1 MELSRHSS
9 IILSITIVT
18 TFVSFVKSSLP
29 QGLQTLNISSEIS
42 TDPNI
47 TASFA
52 TDFGNLFNCTPGA
65 VFYPSSPNDIATLIR
80 FSYTS
85 SKPFPI
91 SQRGRGHS
99 TYGQTLVPDG
109 ILIDMSSLGHTNYSR
124 INVTD
129 GPFPYADVGA
139 EQLWIDVLNATLKR
153 DLMPR
158 MLTDYLYLTVGGTLS
173 NAGISG
179 QEFKHGPQISNVYE
193 LDVVTGTGE
202 IVTCSREFNPDLFYA
217 ALGGLGQF
225 GVITR
230 ARFALEPAQKRVRWR
245 RLFYTDI
252 KLVTSD
258 LEKLISP
265 DNNLSGIIDFV
276 EGEVLLSATQAS
288 LIGSTFNFTDS
299 DVQKIIDLASD
310 NNGPIYLVD
319 AVVFYNDTTAT
330 SAEQKVDLLL
340 KELQYTSGFAFS
352 NDIPLLNF
360 LNRLH
365 YQETARSSQG
375 QFHPWLSMFVP
386 K

>member
-1 MELSRHSS
+1 MELSRQSY
-9 IILSITIVT
+9 IIFSITLVT
-18 TFVSFVKSSLP
+18 IFVSFVKSSLP
-29 QGLQTLNISSEIS
+29 QGLKTLNISSEIT

-65 VFYPSSPNDIATLIR
+65 VFYPSSPNDIATLIH

-99 TYGQTLVPDG
+99 TYGQTFIPDG
-109 ILIDMSSLGHTNYSR
+109 VLIDMSSLGRKSGR

-129 GPFPYADVGA
+129 GTFPYADVGA
-139 EQLWIDVLNATLKR
+139 EQLWIDVLNYTLKH

-158 MLTDYLYLTVGGTLS
+158 VFTDYLSLTVGGTLS

-179 QEFKHGPQISNVYE
+179 LGFMIGAQISHVYE

-202 IVTCSREFNPDLFYA
+202 IVTCSRGSNSDIFYA
-217 ALGGLGQF
+217 TLGGLGQF

-230 ARFALEPAQKRVRWR
+230 ARIALEPAQKRVRWS

-258 LEKLISP
+258 SEKLTSP
-265 DNNLSGIIDFV
+265 GNNLSGIIDFL
-276 EGEVLLSATQAS
+276 EGEILLGVAQAS
-288 LIGSTFNFTDS
+288 LIGSTFNFTNS
-299 DVQKIIDLASD
+299 DVQKIIDLASE
-310 NNGPIYLVD
+310 NNGPIYFLDV
-319 AVVFYNDTTAT
+319 VVFYNDTTAT
-330 SAEQKVDLLL
+330 SAEQV
-340 KELQYTSGFAFS
+340 
-352 NDIPLLNF
+352 II
-360 LNRLH
+360 
-365 YQETARSSQG
+365 
-375 QFHPWLSMFVP
+375 
-386 K
+386 